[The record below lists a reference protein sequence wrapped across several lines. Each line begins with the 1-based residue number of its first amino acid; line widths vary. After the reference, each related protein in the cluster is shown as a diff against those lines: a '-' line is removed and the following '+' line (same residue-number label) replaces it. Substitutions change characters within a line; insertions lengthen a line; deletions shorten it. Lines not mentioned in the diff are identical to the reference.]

1 MSRIAFVTYSGRPE
15 FTTDDGLAAAVLA
28 DRRHQVLPLC
38 WDGFNNNR
46 PKLDLIVLRSPWNYH
61 LLPEAF
67 LSWLD
72 EISQRARV
80 VNAPA
85 MVRWNAH
92 KRYLVELA
100 GNLPVIP
107 TALAR
112 KGDHAEITKLSARFN
127 TERIIV
133 KPAISASAYLTDSF
147 AVDQH
152 SAAQAFLDKILSE
165 RDALVQPFVDAI
177 ATEGEV
183 SLMYFLGRFS
193 HAVIKH
199 PKAGDFR
206 VQHELGGSITPYKP
220 EDRLLSLC
228 ETALRNVPGREIPLY
243 ARVDV
248 VNDPKIGWQLQEL
261 ELIEPS
267 LYLEYAPSAAAQFA
281 DAIEKQL

>member
-1 MSRIAFVTYSGRPE
+1 MAHLAFVTYSGRPDI
-15 FTTDDGLAAAVLA
+15 TGDDGLAAAVLA
-28 DRRHQVLPLC
+28 ERGHQVLPLC
-38 WDGFNNNR
+38 WDGLNNDR

-72 EISQRARV
+72 EISQRTRV

-85 MVRWNAH
+85 IVRWNAH
-92 KRYLVELA
+92 KRYLIELA
-100 GNLPVIP
+100 AKLPVIP
-107 TALAR
+107 TVLVTQ
-112 KGDHAEITKLSARFN
+112 GTHAEITKLSARFN
-127 TERIIV
+127 TDRIVV

-147 AVDQH
+147 AVDQL
-152 SAAQAFLDKILSE
+152 SAAQAFLEKILSE
-165 RDALVQPFVDAI
+165 RDTLVQPFVDAI

-199 PKAGDFR
+199 PKAGEFR

-228 ETALRNVPGREIPLY
+228 ETALRNVPWREIPVY
-243 ARVDV
+243 ARIDV

-267 LYLEYAPSAAAQFA
+267 LYLEYSRSAAAQFA
-281 DAIEKQL
+281 EAIEKQL